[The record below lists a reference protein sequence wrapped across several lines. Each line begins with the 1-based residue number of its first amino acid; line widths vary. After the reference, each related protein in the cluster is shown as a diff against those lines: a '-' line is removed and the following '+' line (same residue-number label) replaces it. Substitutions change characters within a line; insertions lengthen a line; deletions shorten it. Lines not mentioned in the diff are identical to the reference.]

1 MSLFYCSCES
11 ELRGKFAEIETETR
25 DLQVICSQG
34 KAMFLLRKPL
44 WYFISCDVTATLYQ
58 TESTWVP
65 ERACFIVKTLKTR
78 QVPVNFKLVK
88 IHDGSIVDLNSIPD
102 CDFAF
107 AAAILHFYL
116 FTF

>member
-1 MSLFYCSCES
+1 
-11 ELRGKFAEIETETR
+11 
-25 DLQVICSQG
+25 
-34 KAMFLLRKPL
+34 MFLLRKPL